1 MLYGG
6 FDSTLDAKGRVVLPT
21 KLRNEL
27 GTDFQLMMGFG
38 EYVAIF
44 PAENYKKML
53 DEMMLM
59 KKSSAEYLAFARHV
73 LGSAHDGEIDGN
85 GRVRIPAELRKEGKL
100 EKSVRIIGVGDH
112 IEIWDS
118 ELFTQNSIMSAPL
131 VEKAREIITY

>member
-1 MLYGG
+1 VLYGG

-85 GRVRIPAELRKEGKL
+85 GRVRIPAELRKESKL

-118 ELFTQNSIMSAPL
+118 ELYAQNTLMSLAL

>member
-27 GTDFQLMMGFG
+27 GTGFHLMKGFG

-44 PAENYKKML
+44 PEEHYKKML
-53 DEMMLM
+53 DEMMNM
-59 KKSSAEYLAFARHV
+59 KRSSNEYLAIARHV
-73 LGSAHDGEIDGN
+73 LGTSCDGEIDGN
-85 GRVRIPAELRKEGKL
+85 GRVRIPPELRKESKL

-118 ELFTQNSIMSAPL
+118 ELYVQNSLMSAPL

>member
-38 EYVAIF
+38 EYVAIY
-44 PAENYKKML
+44 PAENYQKML
-53 DEMMLM
+53 AEMMMM
-59 KKSSAEYLAFARHV
+59 KKSSGEYLALARHI

-118 ELFTQNSIMSAPL
+118 ELFAQNSIMSAAL

>member
-1 MLYGG
+1 VLYGG

>member
-27 GTDFQLMMGFG
+27 CTDFQLMKGFG
-38 EYVAIF
+38 EYVAIY
-44 PAENYKKML
+44 PAENYQKML

-73 LGSAHDGEIDGN
+73 LGSSHDGEIDGN
-85 GRVRIPAELRKEGKL
+85 GRVRIPAELRKESKL

-118 ELFTQNSIMSAPL
+118 ELYAQNTLMSLAL